1 MNERKFEGWK
11 QYSLFLTFKGSG
23 DSNYSHHESDFD
35 LEESNRESLRR
46 DAERSAALQLE
57 RAKVEDIFL

>member
-1 MNERKFEGWK
+1 MNGNLRGESNIHFSW
-11 QYSLFLTFKGSG
+11 LFKGSG